1 MGRIIGAIA
10 AIILIVILAA
20 AGWYFRPWS
29 PYSPARIT
37 ALDDPAGYPV
47 TFQRMDAILPSRPI
61 EAANPEPL
69 PEAIAPLAISY
80 EWQGETRTLDD
91 FMADANTIG
100 LVVLDDGVVVG
111 ERYGHGAGP
120 DTRFTSW
127 SVAKS
132 FVATLI
138 AMGVRDGL
146 IDSLDDTA
154 GQYVPAF
161 EGSAYGETSLRHL
174 LMMSAGVDFVEDYAD
189 GPESDIRPFFFNAFI
204 MGRDVDTMASEIR
217 RNRPAGQDLHY
228 VSPNSHVLSAV
239 VRAVYGDTLADI
251 VQDRIWAPLGMTS
264 DASWLV
270 NVDAARAIEI
280 GYCCL
285 QATTRDYARFG
296 QFYLQDGV
304 WDGERL
310 LPEGWVETA
319 TRPNAPFQEP
329 GPQARYAPRG
339 YGLHFWI
346 PPDPQGEY
354 FMAGVYGQYVWV
366 DERRGVVVAMNAGD
380 PTWGEREQEAFT
392 LMRAI
397 AETVSPLAEEDMVM
411 DEAQPIPA
419 AEAEPQGAGR

>member
-10 AIILIVILAA
+10 AVILIVILAA
-20 AGWYFRPWS
+20 SGWYYRPWS

-37 ALDDPAGYPV
+37 ALDDPADYPQ
-47 TFQRMDAILPSRPI
+47 TFQRMDEILPSRPI
-61 EAANPEPL
+61 EATNPDPL
-69 PEAIAPLAISY
+69 PEAVRPLQISY
-80 EWQGETRTLDD
+80 QWNGETRTLDD
-91 FMADANTIG
+91 FMAEANTIG
-100 LVVLDDGVVVG
+100 LVVLDDGVIVA

-132 FVATLI
+132 FVASLI
-138 AMGVRDGL
+138 AMGLRDGL
-146 IDSLDDTA
+146 IGSLDDTVA
-154 GQYVPAF
+154 EYAPAYA
-161 EGSAYGETSLRHL
+161 GSAYGDTSLRHL

-189 GPESDIRPFFFNAFI
+189 GPESDIRPFFFNTFI
-204 MGRDVDTMASEIR
+204 MGRDIDTMAAEIR
-217 RNRPAGQDLHY
+217 RNRPAGLDLHY

-239 VRAVYGDTLADI
+239 VRAVYGGTLADI
-251 VQDRIWAPLGMTS
+251 VEQEIWTPLGMTS
-264 DASWLV
+264 NASWLV
-270 NVDAARAIEI
+270 NVDADRATEL

-304 WDGERL
+304 WNGERL
-310 LPEGWVETA
+310 LPEGWVQTA
-319 TRPNAPFQEP
+319 TRPAAPFGEP

-346 PPDPQGEY
+346 PPDPQDEF

-380 PTWGEREQEAFT
+380 PVWGEREQEAFT
-392 LMRAI
+392 VMRAI
-397 AETVSPLAEEDMVM
+397 AETVSPLAEEAM
-411 DEAQPIPA
+411 DGGQPAPDV
-419 AEAEPQGAGR
+419 EAEPQEAGR